1 MTDTPSLAEGYEI
14 SADPAR
20 IDAERVHRWLST
32 DAYWALGREREKQ
45 DRAIAGSLNFGVYD
59 VASGEQVAYARVV
72 TDRATF
78 AWLCDVY
85 VDPAVRGRVSGPPSS
100 RPYATTCCRSGC
112 AACCSPPTTRTV
124 CTRRSASRRWRSRTS
139 GWRCFSK
146 ASKKCRTTSLDLR
159 TCAPHHHR
167 MALRVT
173 FVAAARSSA
182 LLAERFEDDRPLD
195 QAGWEEVLR
204 VGGELL
210 PLAAA
215 ELRYCSPTPRSRATG
230 DALGYAP
237 LVQLALRDCDM
248 GRWRGLTLG
257 EAMAR
262 EPSAVDAWLADP
274 RATPHGGESL
284 LEFVSRVGG
293 WLDTRPV
300 EDGGRIVAVAEPSV
314 IRAAL
319 VYALKAPPST
329 YWNIDVRPLSTTTV
343 TGLGGRWNLRFE
355 GASVQPSR
363 T

>member
-1 MTDTPSLAEGYEI
+1 M
-14 SADPAR
+14 
-20 IDAERVHRWLST
+20 
-32 DAYWALGREREKQ
+32 Q
-45 DRAIAGSLNFGVYD
+45 
-59 VASGEQVAYARVV
+59 
-72 TDRATF
+72 
-78 AWLCDVY
+78 
-85 VDPAVRGRVSGPPSS
+85 
-100 RPYATTCCRSGC
+100 
-112 AACCSPPTTRTV
+112 
-124 CTRRSASRRWRSRTS
+124 
-139 GWRCFSK
+139 
-146 ASKKCRTTSLDLR
+146 
-159 TCAPHHHR
+159 
-167 MALRVT
+167 LRVT
-173 FVAAARSSA
+173 FVAAARSSP

-195 QAGWEEVLR
+195 QAGWDEVQR
-204 VGGELL
+204 VARDLV

-262 EPSAVDAWLADP
+262 EPEAVDAWLADP

-284 LEFVSRVGG
+284 QGFIARVGN
-293 WLDTRPV
+293 WLDTRPA

-314 IRAAL
+314 VRAAL

-343 TGLGGRWNLRFE
+343 TGHAGRWNLRFD
-355 GASVQPSR
+355 GAPVQPSR